1 MVASFSVCAALAVAS
16 LVRTPKSMRA
26 MVGLTVILPVPV
38 TLTVGTVAVV
48 SALTGC
54 LAPRVGE
61 KAMMAA
67 IAMMAMDCSATDANL
82 FFMAYLLCYAIRMC
96 ACSFGKSRFMFTART
111 VGVPGKFPGSVKPS
125 PGVTAYMSQRTPAQP
140 VTLLTPCVFGGSR
153 GTEYTAYRFLEDTI
167 DSCVARRSVVHRRY
181 PMHHKRSMFA
191 LIPLVIL
198 VAFFAGCASKTT
210 PTPVPVPL
218 TGGNNITVTAAGM
231 AFDTNSIT
239 VSAGA
244 HVTITFQNKD
254 SGIPHNMAF
263 YTSAAATTII
273 YQGARTTGVST
284 VTYTFDAPTAPGTY
298 FFRCDVHPATMTGDF
313 IVQ

>member
-1 MVASFSVCAALAVAS
+1 
-16 LVRTPKSMRA
+16 

-38 TLTVGTVAVV
+38 TLTVGTVVVV
-48 SALTGC
+48 SAMTGC
-54 LAPRVGE
+54 LAPRAGE

-67 IAMMAMDCSATDANL
+67 MAMMAMDCSATNANL

-111 VGVPGKFPGSVKPS
+111 VGMPGKFPGSVTLETQKFPVSHVEQAPS
-125 PGVTAYMSQRTPAQP
+125 AKLFMPYVLGR
-140 VTLLTPCVFGGSR
+140 SR
-153 GTEYTAYRFLEDTI
+153 CTEYTAYRFLEDTI
-167 DSCVARRSVVHRRY
+167 DSCVARRFVVQRRY
-181 PMHHKRSMFA
+181 LMLHKRSMFA

-198 VAFFAGCASKTT
+198 VAFFAGCAAKTT
-210 PTPVPVPL
+210 PTPTPSPS
-218 TGGNNITVTAAGM
+218 TGGNAITITVTAAGM
-231 AFDTNSIT
+231 AFDTNSIL

-244 HVTITFQNKD
+244 HVTITFQNND
-254 SGIPHNMAF
+254 NGIPHNMAF

-284 VTYTFDAPTAPGTY
+284 VTYTFDAPTTPGTC
-298 FFRCDVHPATMTGDF
+298 FFRCDVHPTTMTGSF